1 MAGGEGQPLTYVD
14 MGMYALAMARAA
26 TTSDVFNAVAEPRR
40 REVIELL
47 AAGERSVGEL
57 VSELGSTQPQVSKHL
72 RVLLEV
78 ELVSVRREGRHRL
91 YRLEGDG
98 LRQIH
103 DWAQRFEPLWQERF
117 DLLEDVV
124 RELKREEEGVPS
136 DER

>member
-1 MAGGEGQPLTYVD
+1 
-14 MGMYALAMARAA
+14 
-26 TTSDVFNAVAEPRR
+26 VAEPRR

-47 AAGERSVGEL
+47 ASGERSVGEL
-57 VSELGSTQPQVSKHL
+57 VSELGTTQPQVSKHL
-72 RVLLEV
+72 RVLLDV
-78 ELVSVRREGRHRL
+78 DLVSVRRAGRHRL

-103 DWAQRFEPLWQERF
+103 DWAKRFEPLWQERF

-124 RELKREEEGVPS
+124 QELKKEEERSS

>member
-1 MAGGEGQPLTYVD
+1 
-14 MGMYALAMARAA
+14 MARAT

-47 AAGERSVGEL
+47 AGGERSVGEL
-57 VSELGSTQPQVSKHL
+57 VSELGATQPQVSKHL
-72 RVLLEV
+72 RVLLAV
-78 ELVSVRREGRHRL
+78 ELVSVRRDGRNRL

-103 DWAQRFEPLWQERF
+103 DWAKRFEPLWQERF
-117 DLLEDVV
+117 DLLDDVV
-124 RELKREEEGVPS
+124 QKLKREEEGVSS

>member
-1 MAGGEGQPLTYVD
+1 
-14 MGMYALAMARAA
+14 MGMYILAMARAA

-47 AAGERSVGEL
+47 ASGERSVGEL
-57 VSELGSTQPQVSKHL
+57 VSELGTTQPQVSKHL
-72 RVLLEV
+72 RVLLDV
-78 ELVSVRREGRHRL
+78 DLVSVRRAGRHRL

-103 DWAQRFEPLWQERF
+103 DWAKRFEPLWQERF

-124 RELKREEEGVPS
+124 QELKNEEERSS

>member
-1 MAGGEGQPLTYVD
+1 V
-14 MGMYALAMARAA
+14 ARAT

-47 AAGERSVGEL
+47 AVGECSVGEL
-57 VSELGSTQPQVSKHL
+57 VSELGTTQPQVSKHL

-78 ELVSVRREGRHRL
+78 KLVSVRRDGRHRL
-91 YRLEGDG
+91 YRLEGEG
-98 LRQIH
+98 LKQIH
-103 DWAQRFEPLWQERF
+103 DWAKRFEPLWQERF

-124 RELKREEEGVPS
+124 QELKEEEEGVPS

>member
-1 MAGGEGQPLTYVD
+1 
-14 MGMYALAMARAA
+14 MGIYILAMARAA

-47 AAGERSVGEL
+47 AGGERSVGEL
-57 VSELGSTQPQVSKHL
+57 VAELGSSQPQVSKHL

-103 DWAQRFEPLWQERF
+103 DWAKRFEPLWQERF
-117 DLLEDVV
+117 DLLEGVV
-124 RELKREEEGVPS
+124 QELKKEEEGVPS
-136 DER
+136 DE

>member
-1 MAGGEGQPLTYVD
+1 
-14 MGMYALAMARAA
+14 MYILAMARAA

-47 AAGERSVGEL
+47 ASGERSVGEL
-57 VSELGSTQPQVSKHL
+57 VSELGTTQPQVSKHL
-72 RVLLEV
+72 RVLLDV
-78 ELVSVRREGRHRL
+78 DLVSVRRAGRHRL

-103 DWAQRFEPLWQERF
+103 DWAKRFEPLWQERF

-124 RELKREEEGVPS
+124 QELKKEEERSS

>member
-1 MAGGEGQPLTYVD
+1 
-14 MGMYALAMARAA
+14 MARAA

-40 REVIELL
+40 RDVIELL
-47 AAGERSVGEL
+47 AGGERSVGEL
-57 VSELGSTQPQVSKHL
+57 VAELGATQPQVSKHL

-78 ELVSVRREGRHRL
+78 RLVSVRREGRHRL
-91 YRLEGDG
+91 YRLEGEG

-103 DWAQRFEPLWQERF
+103 DWAKRFEPLWQERF

-124 RELKREEEGVPS
+124 RELKREEEGVPL

>member
-1 MAGGEGQPLTYVD
+1 
-14 MGMYALAMARAA
+14 MARAA

-124 RELKREEEGVPS
+124 QELKREEEGVPS